1 MINDYSKYCLSITL
15 ANIIQMYLYDS
26 IFINYLTKNKN
37 DLILN
42 DFYLV
47 NINFLNEYKKY
58 YNYKQIKNELNNM
71 KDKEKI
77 LYYIYYDFLNNGNK
91 ININKLFYLFVKA
104 LNPDINIKFN
114 DIKSEILDKNNINP
128 EITEMNYYDYISKQ
142 KKQLRIEN
150 NFKLVNKNIIALFI
164 DKNKLHKNE
173 LTYNIINDYI
183 LINYPK
189 GRNNNP
195 QYITLIGNINDYL
208 YIGIKYILIYYS
220 EKDRFVHIAS
230 LQNYLCNYLK
240 SISSIK
246 SNSTPIIYDKYKII
260 GILIK
265 NIYDNKN
272 NLLDEINIMNDKN
285 KEYKE
290 LELKYYEE
298 KK

>member
-1 MINDYSKYCLSITL
+1 MI
-15 ANIIQMYLYDS
+15 
-26 IFINYLTKNKN
+26 
-37 DLILN
+37 
-42 DFYLV
+42 
-47 NINFLNEYKKY
+47 
-58 YNYKQIKNELNNM
+58 
-71 KDKEKI
+71 
-77 LYYIYYDFLNNGNK
+77 
-91 ININKLFYLFVKA
+91 
-104 LNPDINIKFN
+104 
-114 DIKSEILDKNNINP
+114 
-128 EITEMNYYDYISKQ
+128 
-142 KKQLRIEN
+142 
-150 NFKLVNKNIIALFI
+150 
-164 DKNKLHKNE
+164 
-173 LTYNIINDYI
+173 YI

-195 QYITLIGNINDYL
+195 QYITLIGNINDDL
-208 YIGIKYILIYYS
+208 YMAIKYILIYYTK
-220 EKDRFVHIAS
+220 KDRFDHIAS

-246 SNSTPIIYDKYKII
+246 SNSTPIIDDKYKII